1 MSYLPP
7 VNAPDTFTTAA
18 DTAKAATAGSRTLSQ
33 NDFLNLLIAQMKAQ
47 DPLNPQSN
55 TEMAAQM
62 AQFTSLQQSGTMS
75 NNIATMLTQ
84 QQVLQANSMLGGTVT
99 LQVDAKNTATG
110 VVQAVQMNGGVPK
123 IVVNNTAYDLN
134 QVLTLAPTVV
144 TPGSTTGTSGT
155 GGASE
160 SPTKPT
166 PPTDR
171 GYAAP

>member
-7 VNAPDTFTTAA
+7 VNAPAVSYGASETSTA
-18 DTAKAATAGSRTLSQ
+18 TGSRTLSQ

-75 NNIATMLTQ
+75 NNIATMLQQ

-110 VVQAVQMNGGVPK
+110 VVQAVQMNGGTPK
-123 IVVNNTAYDLN
+123 IVVNNTAYDLS
-134 QVLTLAPTVV
+134 QVLTLSPTLV
-144 TPGSTTGTSGT
+144 TPGQ
-155 GGASE
+155 
-160 SPTKPT
+160 T
-166 PPTDR
+166 PATAATAAPATDR